1 MDQQIP
7 TYVLL
12 GALAMALLVAAFTD
26 LKSRTIANK
35 LNIAIAAGAP
45 LYWWTSGLS
54 LWPGVGYQLGIATIT
69 FAICALFF
77 AIRQMGGGDVK
88 LLTALALWFPPSN
101 FIGLVLIMAMLG
113 WVLTL
118 AMGIWGVAHSRVV
131 GAKPVRDTTLLIA
144 CTLVAANFASAVLG
158 GPKLAV
164 PQQLI
169 ESLGTDPT
177 TAIFIAMLPIA
188 ILAVVTL
195 ASIRIIRR
203 HDHQPRVPYGLAISM
218 AGLWMVGGGIVAG
231 LPGGAWG

>member
-1 MDQQIP
+1 MDQQIF

-35 LNIAIAAGAP
+35 LNLVIAAGAP
-45 LYWWTSGLS
+45 LYWWASGLN
-54 LWPGVGYQLGIATIT
+54 LWPGVGIQLAIAAVT
-69 FAICALFF
+69 FFVCALFF

-88 LLTALALWFPPSN
+88 LLTALALWFPPSA
-101 FIGLVLIMAMLG
+101 FLGLVLIMAMLG

-118 AMGIWGVAHSRVV
+118 VMGIWGVAHSKVV
-131 GAKPVRDTTLLIA
+131 GAKPVRDTTLLVA

-158 GPKLAV
+158 GPKLAIPEAV
-164 PQQLI
+164 QGA
-169 ESLGTDPT
+169 LGANPSTS
-177 TAIFIAMLPIA
+177 ILIAMVPIT
-188 ILAVVTL
+188 ILAIVTL

-218 AGLWMVGGGIVAG
+218 AGLWVVGGGLISSVA
-231 LPGGAWG
+231 A